1 MDIKHAAQVI
11 RDTVTMDQILDL
23 YGYQPKHGFMV
34 CPFHGD
40 HDASLKVYKETR
52 GWHCFGC
59 GKGGSVIDFVMEHEG
74 CDFKTAVRAIDTH
87 LRLGLDDPNE
97 DPYRAEDNRE
107 RQRCFDNLAEAYYK
121 YLDARKMIIEARIRM
136 DLARMKELEMLRK
149 MEPPQLTAAD
159 YDFMIQWKDISQY
172 NEYLLDKIEEYR
184 EEVAAWRR
192 KARRV
197 KT

>member
-74 CDFKTAVRAIDTH
+74 CDLALTIRTKIHTGRRITGSGSGT
-87 LRLGLDDPNE
+87 LICSLKCITKNLMP
-97 DPYRAEDNRE
+97 E
-107 RQRCFDNLAEAYYK
+107 R
-121 YLDARKMIIEARIRM
+121 
-136 DLARMKELEMLRK
+136 
-149 MEPPQLTAAD
+149 
-159 YDFMIQWKDISQY
+159 
-172 NEYLLDKIEEYR
+172 
-184 EEVAAWRR
+184 
-192 KARRV
+192 
-197 KT
+197 